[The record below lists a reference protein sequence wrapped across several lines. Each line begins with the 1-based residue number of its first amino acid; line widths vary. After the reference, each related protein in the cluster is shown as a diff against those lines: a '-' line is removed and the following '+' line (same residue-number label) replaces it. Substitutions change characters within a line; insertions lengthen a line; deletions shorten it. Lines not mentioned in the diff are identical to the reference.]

1 MKGVVFTEFLEMV
14 EQQFSPALADDLVES
29 SDLPSG
35 GAYTAVG
42 TYASAEMTTLVTAL
56 SDRVDVPVPDLLEA
70 YGQYLFGRFFAL
82 YPGFFEGPTDALGFV
97 ATIEPVVHT
106 EVHKLYPD
114 AELPTFEIVWLGDD
128 ALTMTYQSPRHL
140 GDLAMGLLRGAVS
153 HYGQPV
159 DIERESVSSDGS
171 SVRFT
176 LTRVPS

>member
-14 EQQFSPALADDLVES
+14 EQQFSPAMADDLVES
-29 SDLPSG
+29 TDMPSG
-35 GAYTAVG
+35 GACTAVG
-42 TYASAEMTTLVTAL
+42 TYASAEMKTLVTAL
-56 SDRVDVPVPDLLEA
+56 SDRVDVPVPDLLET
-70 YGQYLFGRFFAL
+70 YGQYLFGRFIAL
-82 YPGFFEGPTDALGFV
+82 YPGVLRRATDALGFV
-97 ATIEPVVHT
+97 ATIEPVVHA

-128 ALTMTYQSPRHL
+128 SLAMPYQSPRHL
-140 GDLAMGLLRGAVS
+140 GDLAMGLLRGAVV

-159 DIERESVSSDGS
+159 DIVRESVSSGGS